1 MPCPYRYVSQ
11 RALEA
16 ASIRRD
22 IRRCVG
28 EPVTCAGI
36 PAYIQGASSLPLPE
50 GRKRMIAVPS
60 RQPEGRPPPRSR
72 RRPWTVSIHLAVSA
86 LVLTTILL
94 TAAASSL
101 LWWRTAEATSRQ
113 LASTIN
119 EQIVAAVRK
128 EVSAIV
134 GEAAAAHTAIR
145 TLFLQNVLDT
155 READKREFVFLSQL
169 QSHATISWVAFGW
182 PDGSFFAAHKLGDG
196 HLEMM
201 EISLTDHPGQRR
213 IDEYAVIPGDIEF
226 EQRQFVLTDFR
237 IVDQAWFKTGMGAK
251 GPQWFKVLDHPIG
264 QRPSIAFAGPID
276 VYQERQGVLAIII
289 EYTRFAH
296 FLAQLEVG
304 RTGTAFIFDGS
315 GELIAAPDKEAD
327 ELHPARS
334 QEALLPLA
342 RMVLAQAGNEDRK
355 ETWRRR
361 LTSQGEA
368 YEVAL
373 SPLPFPGWSLATV
386 IPEAEFLGPVETT
399 LHRLIIG
406 LAAGALLAALLSA
419 MLARSVIAAPLARV
433 VGEIRHVESFA
444 LDRVRRHPSRL
455 AEISSLSG
463 AIAEMAAG
471 LSAFRKFIPADLVRS
486 LLRQGVE
493 AKPGG
498 SIQELTVMFIDV
510 AGFTG
515 LSERMGDR
523 VVPLLTGYLDLA
535 SDIIDA
541 NGGTIDKFIG
551 DAVMAFWGAPTP
563 QQDHAVLCCRAA
575 LAIGEALEKSGLAD
589 DQGKQLQIRIGINS
603 GRMLVGNIG
612 SELRLNYTVIGDVV
626 NVASRLEGANKHCGT
641 QVLIGA
647 ETVSLI
653 RDAFI
658 VREIDS
664 IAVYGRTEGL
674 AVYELISPTEVS
686 GENRAWIADYEEG
699 LSRYRRRD
707 FSGAIIHFT
716 AVLRGRPH
724 DRPASLLLER
734 CRRLQQTGVN
744 EEWSAVAALNS
755 K

>member
-1 MPCPYRYVSQ
+1 
-11 RALEA
+11 
-16 ASIRRD
+16 
-22 IRRCVG
+22 
-28 EPVTCAGI
+28 
-36 PAYIQGASSLPLPE
+36 
-50 GRKRMIAVPS
+50 MITFPS
-60 RQPEGRPPPRSR
+60 RQPAGRPSPLSAG
-72 RRPWTVSIHLAVSA
+72 RPLTVSIGLAVSA

-94 TAAASSL
+94 TASASSL

-113 LASTIN
+113 LANTIN

-134 GEAAAAHTAIR
+134 GEAVAAHTAIR

-169 QSHATISWVAFGW
+169 QSQANISWVALGW

-201 EISLTDHPGQRR
+201 EISPTDHPGQRR
-213 IDEYAVIPGDIEF
+213 VDEYAVIPGDIEF
-226 EQRQFVLTDFR
+226 ETRQFVPSDYR
-237 IVDQAWFKTGMGAK
+237 IVDQAWFTAGMKAE
-251 GPQWFKVLDHPIG
+251 GPQWSRVIDHPVG

-276 VYQERQGVLAIII
+276 VYQKRQGVLAIMI
-289 EYTRFAH
+289 EYTRLSR

-304 RTGTAFIFDGS
+304 RTGTAFIFDG
-315 GELIAAPDKEAD
+315 GGALIAAPDKEAD

-334 QEALLPLA
+334 QETLLPLA
-342 RMVLAQAGNEDRK
+342 RMALAGDNGRK
-355 ETWRRR
+355 EAWRQT
-361 LTSQGEA
+361 LSSQGAA

-373 SPLPFPGWSLATV
+373 TPLPFPGWSLATV

-399 LHRLIIG
+399 LRRLIVG
-406 LAAGALLAALLSA
+406 LGAGALLAALASA
-419 MLARSVIAAPLARV
+419 MLAHSVIAAPLARV
-433 VGEIRHVESFA
+433 VGEIRHVENFA
-444 LDRVRRHPSRL
+444 LEEVRRHPSRL
-455 AEISSLSG
+455 AELASLSG

-498 SIQELTVMFIDV
+498 SIQQLTVMFIDV

-523 VVPLLTGYLDLA
+523 VVPLLSKYLDVA
-535 SDIIDA
+535 SEVIVA

-563 QQDHAVLCCRAA
+563 QSDHALRSCRAA
-575 LAIGEALEKSGLAD
+575 LAIRDALGSVGLTD
-589 DQGKQLQIRIGINS
+589 DEGKPLQIRTGINS

-612 SELRLNYTVIGDVV
+612 SELRLNYTVIGDTV
-626 NVASRLEGANKHCGT
+626 NVASRLEGANKQYGT
-641 QVLIGA
+641 QILIGT
-647 ETVSLI
+647 ETKRLI
-653 RDAFI
+653 GDAFLT
-658 VREIDS
+658 REIDS

-674 AVYELISPTEVS
+674 AVYELIGLEQIS
-686 GENRAWIADYEEG
+686 GETTGWVASYEEA
-699 LSRYRRRD
+699 LSRYRHRD
-707 FSGAIIHFT
+707 FPGAIFHFE
-716 AVLRGRPH
+716 AVLGERPN

-734 CRRLQQTGVN
+734 CRRLRQSGVD
-744 EEWSAVAALNS
+744 EEWSPVAAL
-755 K
+755 KTK

>member
-1 MPCPYRYVSQ
+1 
-11 RALEA
+11 
-16 ASIRRD
+16 
-22 IRRCVG
+22 
-28 EPVTCAGI
+28 
-36 PAYIQGASSLPLPE
+36 
-50 GRKRMIAVPS
+50 MIAVPS
-60 RQPEGRPPPRSR
+60 RQPDGRLRPRS
-72 RRPWTVSIHLAVSA
+72 PGTPLTVSIHLAVSA

-134 GEAAAAHTAIR
+134 GEARAAHTAIR
-145 TLFLQNVLDT
+145 TLFLQNVLDA

-226 EQRQFVLTDFR
+226 EQRQFVPTGFR
-237 IVDQAWFKTGMGAK
+237 VVDQAWFKTGMGAE

-276 VYQERQGVLAIII
+276 VYQERQGVIAIII
-289 EYTRFAH
+289 EYTRLAH

-315 GELIAAPDKEAD
+315 GELIAAPDKEAN

-342 RMVLAQAGNEDRK
+342 RMVLAQAGNEDHK
-355 ETWRRR
+355 EAWRRR
-361 LTSQGEA
+361 LLSQGEA

-373 SPLPFPGWSLATV
+373 TPLPFPGWSLATV

-399 LHRLIIG
+399 LRRLIIG

-419 MLARSVIAAPLARV
+419 MLVRSVIAAPLARV
-433 VGEIRHVESFA
+433 VGEIRHVESFE

-486 LLRQGVE
+486 LLNQGVE

-523 VVPLLTGYLDLA
+523 VVPLLSRYLDA
-535 SDIIDA
+535 VSEVIVA
-541 NGGTIDKFIG
+541 TGGTIDKFIG
-551 DAVMAFWGAPTP
+551 DAVMAFWGAPTA
-563 QQDHAVLCCRAA
+563 QQDHAVRCCRAA
-575 LAIGEALEKSGLAD
+575 LACRKAIEAAGVND
-589 DQGKQLQIRIGINS
+589 DQGHPLQIRIGINS

-612 SELRLNYTVIGDVV
+612 SELRLNYTVIGDAV
-626 NVASRLEGANKHCGT
+626 NVASRLEGASKQYGT
-641 QVLIGA
+641 QILIGA
-647 ETVSLI
+647 ETARLI

-658 VREIDS
+658 IREIDS
-664 IAVYGRTEGL
+664 IVVYGRTEGL
-674 AVYELISPTEVS
+674 AVYELIGLAEVN
-686 GENRAWIADYEEG
+686 GENTAWIASYEAG
-699 LSRYRRRD
+699 LSRYRHRD
-707 FSGAIIHFT
+707 FSGAIIHFE
-716 AVLRGRPH
+716 AVLNGRPH

-734 CRRLQQTGVN
+734 CKHLQQSGVD
-744 EEWSAVAALNS
+744 EEWSPVAAL
-755 K
+755 KAK

>member
-1 MPCPYRYVSQ
+1 M
-11 RALEA
+11 
-16 ASIRRD
+16 I
-22 IRRCVG
+22 
-28 EPVTCAGI
+28 PV
-36 PAYIQGASSLPLPE
+36 PN
-50 GRKRMIAVPS
+50 
-60 RQPEGRPPPRSR
+60 RQPDGRPPPRSTG
-72 RRPWTVSIHLAVSA
+72 RPLTVSIHLAVSA

-134 GEAAAAHTAIR
+134 GEARAAHTAIR

-182 PDGSFFAAHKLGDG
+182 PDGSFFAAHKLGDD

-226 EQRQFVLTDFR
+226 EQRQFVPTDFHV
-237 IVDQAWFKTGMGAK
+237 VDQVWFKTGMGAK

-315 GELIAAPDKEAD
+315 GELIAAPDEEAD

-334 QEALLPLA
+334 QETLLPLA
-342 RMVLAQAGNEDRK
+342 RMVLAQAGDEDRK
-355 ETWRRR
+355 QAWRRR

-373 SPLPFPGWSLATV
+373 TPLPFPGWSLATV

-399 LHRLIIG
+399 LRRLIIG

-419 MLARSVIAAPLARV
+419 ILVRTVIAAPLARV

-444 LDRVRRHPSRL
+444 LDKVRRHPSRL

-471 LSAFRKFIPADLVRS
+471 LSAFGKFIPADLVRS
-486 LLRQGVE
+486 LLSQGVE

-498 SIQELTVMFIDV
+498 SMQELTVMFIDV

-523 VVPLLTGYLDLA
+523 VVPILSRYLDAA
-535 SDIIDA
+535 SEVIVA

-551 DAVMAFWGAPTP
+551 DAVMAFWGAPTT
-563 QQDHAVLCCRAA
+563 QQDHAVRCCRAA
-575 LAIGEALEKSGLAD
+575 LACRKAIEAAGVND
-589 DQGKQLQIRIGINS
+589 DQGHPLQIRIGINS

-612 SELRLNYTVIGDVV
+612 SELRLNYTVIGDAV
-626 NVASRLEGANKHCGT
+626 NVASRLESANKQYGT
-641 QVLIGA
+641 LILIGT
-647 ETVSLI
+647 ETRRLI

-658 VREIDS
+658 IREIDS
-664 IAVYGRTEGL
+664 IVVYGRTEGL
-674 AVYELISPTEVS
+674 AVFELIGLAEVS
-686 GENRAWIADYEEG
+686 GENTAWIASYEEG

-707 FSGAIIHFT
+707 FPGAIIHFE
-716 AVLRGRPH
+716 AVLDRRPH
-724 DRPASLLLER
+724 DWPASLLLER
-734 CRRLQQTGVN
+734 CKRLQQSGVN
-744 EEWSAVAALNS
+744 EEWSPIAAL
-755 K
+755 KAK

>member
-1 MPCPYRYVSQ
+1 M
-11 RALEA
+11 
-16 ASIRRD
+16 
-22 IRRCVG
+22 
-28 EPVTCAGI
+28 
-36 PAYIQGASSLPLPE
+36 
-50 GRKRMIAVPS
+50 
-60 RQPEGRPPPRSR
+60 
-72 RRPWTVSIHLAVSA
+72 SA

-134 GEAAAAHTAIR
+134 GEARAAHTAIR
-145 TLFLQNVLDT
+145 TLFLQNVLDA

-169 QSHATISWVAFGW
+169 QSQATISWVAFGW

-201 EISLTDHPGQRR
+201 EISLTDHPGRRR

-226 EQRQFVLTDFR
+226 EQRQFVPTDFR
-237 IVDQAWFKTGMGAK
+237 VVDQPWFNTGMGAE
-251 GPQWFKVLDHPIG
+251 GPQWFKVVDHPIG

-276 VYQERQGVLAIII
+276 VYQERQGVIAIII
-289 EYTRFAH
+289 EYTRLAH
-296 FLAQLEVG
+296 FLAQLDVG
-304 RTGTAFIFDGS
+304 RTGTAFIFDDS
-315 GELIAAPDKEAD
+315 GELIAAPDKDAD

-342 RMVLAQAGNEDRK
+342 RMVLAQAGDEDRK
-355 ETWRRR
+355 EAWRRR
-361 LTSQGEA
+361 LLSQGEA

-373 SPLPFPGWSLATV
+373 TPLPFPGWSLATV

-399 LHRLIIG
+399 LRRLIIG
-406 LAAGALLAALLSA
+406 LGAGALLAALLSA

-444 LDRVRRHPSRL
+444 LEQVRRHPSRL

-493 AKPGG
+493 ARPGG
-498 SIQELTVMFIDV
+498 SIQELTVMFIDI

-523 VVPLLTGYLDLA
+523 VVPLLSGYLGLA

-563 QQDHAVLCCRAA
+563 QQDHALRCCRAA
-575 LAIGEALEKSGLAD
+575 LAFRRALESSGLAD
-589 DQGKQLQIRIGINS
+589 DQDQALQIRIGINS
-603 GRMLVGNIG
+603 GPMLVGNIG
-612 SELRLNYTVIGDVV
+612 SEVRLNYTVIGDTV
-626 NVASRLEGANKHCGT
+626 NVASRLEGANKHYGT
-641 QVLIGA
+641 QILIGG
-647 ETVSLI
+647 ETARLI
-653 RDAFI
+653 RNAFI
-658 VREIDS
+658 IREIDS

-674 AVYELISPTEVS
+674 AVYELIGLAEVS
-686 GENRAWIADYEEG
+686 GENTAWIASYEEG

-707 FSGAIIHFT
+707 FSGAIIQFE
-716 AVLRGRPH
+716 AMLSGRPH

-734 CRRLQQTGVN
+734 CKRLQQSGVD
-744 EEWSAVAALNS
+744 EEWSPVAAL
-755 K
+755 KAK

>member
-1 MPCPYRYVSQ
+1 
-11 RALEA
+11 
-16 ASIRRD
+16 
-22 IRRCVG
+22 
-28 EPVTCAGI
+28 
-36 PAYIQGASSLPLPE
+36 
-50 GRKRMIAVPS
+50 MIAVPS

-72 RRPWTVSIHLAVSA
+72 GRPRTVSIHLAVSA

-101 LWWRTAEATSRQ
+101 LWWRTAEATSRK

-134 GEAAAAHTAIR
+134 GEAGAAHTAIR

-226 EQRQFVLTDFR
+226 EQRQFVPTDFR
-237 IVDQAWFKTGMGAK
+237 VVDQAWFKTGMGAK

-334 QEALLPLA
+334 QETLLPLA
-342 RMVLAQAGNEDRK
+342 RMVLAQAGDEDRK
-355 ETWRRR
+355 QAWRRR

-373 SPLPFPGWSLATV
+373 TPLPFPGWSLATV

-399 LHRLIIG
+399 LRRLIIG

-433 VGEIRHVESFA
+433 VGEIRHVENFA

-535 SDIIDA
+535 SEIIDA

-575 LAIGEALEKSGLAD
+575 LAIREALEKSGLAD
-589 DQGKQLQIRIGINS
+589 DQGKPLQIRIGINS

-641 QVLIGA
+641 QILIGA
-647 ETVSLI
+647 ETASLI

-674 AVYELISPTEVS
+674 AVYELISPMEVS
-686 GENRAWIADYEEG
+686 CENAAWIADYEEG

-707 FSGAIIHFT
+707 FSGAIIHFE
-716 AVLRGRPH
+716 AVLGTRPY
-724 DRPASLLLER
+724 DRPGSLLLER
-734 CRRLQQTGVN
+734 CKRLQQTGVD
-744 EEWSAVAALNS
+744 EEWSPVAALNS

>member
-1 MPCPYRYVSQ
+1 
-11 RALEA
+11 
-16 ASIRRD
+16 
-22 IRRCVG
+22 
-28 EPVTCAGI
+28 
-36 PAYIQGASSLPLPE
+36 
-50 GRKRMIAVPS
+50 MIAVPS
-60 RQPEGRPPPRSR
+60 RQPDGRLRPRS
-72 RRPWTVSIHLAVSA
+72 PGTPLTVSIHLAVSA

-134 GEAAAAHTAIR
+134 GEARAAHTAIR
-145 TLFLQNVLDT
+145 TLFLQNVLDA

-226 EQRQFVLTDFR
+226 EQRQFVPTGFR
-237 IVDQAWFKTGMGAK
+237 VVDQAWFKTGMGAE

-304 RTGTAFIFDGS
+304 HTGTAFIFDGS

-327 ELHPARS
+327 ELNPARS

-342 RMVLAQAGNEDRK
+342 RMVLAQAGDEGRK
-355 ETWRRR
+355 EAWRRR
-361 LTSQGEA
+361 LTSEGEA

-373 SPLPFPGWSLATV
+373 TPLPFPGWSLATV

-399 LHRLIIG
+399 LRRLIIG

-419 MLARSVIAAPLARV
+419 MLVRSVIAAPLARV
-433 VGEIRHVESFA
+433 VGEIRHVESFE

-486 LLRQGVE
+486 LLSQGVE

-523 VVPLLTGYLDLA
+523 VVPLLSRYLDA
-535 SDIIDA
+535 VSEVIVA

-551 DAVMAFWGAPTP
+551 DAVMAFWGAPTA
-563 QQDHAVLCCRAA
+563 QEDHAVRCCRAA
-575 LAIGEALEKSGLAD
+575 LACRKAIEAAGVND
-589 DQGKQLQIRIGINS
+589 DQGHPLQIRIGINS

-612 SELRLNYTVIGDVV
+612 SELRLNYTVIGDAV
-626 NVASRLEGANKHCGT
+626 NVASRLEGASKQYGT
-641 QVLIGA
+641 QILIGA
-647 ETVSLI
+647 ETARLI

-658 VREIDS
+658 IREIDS
-664 IAVYGRTEGL
+664 IVVYGRTEGL
-674 AVYELISPTEVS
+674 AVYELIGLAEVS
-686 GENRAWIADYEEG
+686 GENTAWIASYEAG
-699 LSRYRRRD
+699 LSRYRHRD
-707 FSGAIIHFT
+707 FSGAIVYFE
-716 AVLRGRPH
+716 AVLDGRPH

-734 CRRLQQTGVN
+734 CKHLQQSGVD
-744 EEWSAVAALNS
+744 EEWSPVAAL
-755 K
+755 KAK

>member
-1 MPCPYRYVSQ
+1 M
-11 RALEA
+11 
-16 ASIRRD
+16 
-22 IRRCVG
+22 
-28 EPVTCAGI
+28 VT
-36 PAYIQGASSLPLPE
+36 
-50 GRKRMIAVPS
+50 VPS
-60 RQPEGRPPPRSR
+60 QEHDGRPPPRSAG
-72 RRPWTVSIHLAVSA
+72 RPWTVSIRLAVSA
-86 LVLTTILL
+86 LVLTAILL

-101 LWWRTAEATSRQ
+101 LWWRTAENTSRQ

-182 PDGSFFAAHKLGDG
+182 PDGSFFAAHKLGDER
-196 HLEMM
+196 LEMM
-201 EISLTDHPGQRR
+201 EISLTDHAGQRR

-226 EQRQFVLTDFR
+226 EKREFVPTDFHV
-237 IVDQAWFKTGMGAK
+237 VDQAWFKTGIKANA
-251 GPQWFKVLDHPIG
+251 PQWFKVLDHPIG

-289 EYTRFAH
+289 EYTRLAN

-327 ELHPARS
+327 ELHPARG
-334 QEALLPLA
+334 QETLLPLA
-342 RMVLAQAGNEDRK
+342 RMVLSQAPAGDKDGNQA
-355 ETWRRR
+355 WRRR
-361 LTSQGEA
+361 LTSRGEA
-368 YEVAL
+368 YEVAFT
-373 SPLPFPGWSLATV
+373 PLPFPGWSLATV

-399 LHRLIIG
+399 LRRLIIG

-419 MLARSVIAAPLARV
+419 MLARSVIATPLARV

-444 LDRVRRHPSRL
+444 LDKVRRHPSRL

-471 LSAFRKFIPADLVRS
+471 LSAFGKFIPADLVRS
-486 LLRQGVE
+486 LLSQGVE

-498 SIQELTVMFIDV
+498 SIKELTVMFIDV

-523 VVPLLTGYLDLA
+523 VVPLLSRYLDA
-535 SDIIDA
+535 VSEVIVA

-551 DAVMAFWGAPTP
+551 DAVMAFWGAPTA
-563 QQDHAVLCCRAA
+563 QQDHAVRCCRAA
-575 LAIGEALEKSGLAD
+575 LACSKAIEAAGAND
-589 DQGKQLQIRIGINS
+589 DHGRPLQIRIGINS
-603 GRMLVGNIG
+603 GGMLVGNIG
-612 SELRLNYTVIGDVV
+612 SELRLNYTVIGDTV
-626 NVASRLEGANKHCGT
+626 NVASRLEGASKQYGT
-641 QVLIGA
+641 QILIGA
-647 ETVSLI
+647 ETARLI
-653 RDAFI
+653 RDVFVI
-658 VREIDS
+658 REIDN

-674 AVYELISPTEVS
+674 AVYELIGLADVS
-686 GENRAWIADYEEG
+686 VENRDWIASYQEG

-707 FSGAIIHFT
+707 FSGAIVHFE
-716 AVLRGRPH
+716 AVLDRRPN
-724 DRPASLLLER
+724 DRPASLMIER
-734 CRRLQQTGVN
+734 CRHLLQSGVD
-744 EEWSAVAALNS
+744 EEWSSVAAL
-755 K
+755 KAK